1 MLTPES
7 LFLNWLFATWEKHML
22 TTTPA
27 QIVLADA
34 AQAAL
39 QAAATNASSTGWKTS
54 EFWVSVAS
62 AAAGTAAIAILGAST
77 GGIVSGILGAVAIG
91 YAHSR
96 GNVKAA
102 ALAGASA
109 GLAAAAASSN
119 VTAQMAAKV
128 GENIINVQGG
138 SK

>member
-1 MLTPES
+1 
-7 LFLNWLFATWEKHML
+7 ML

-27 QIVLADA
+27 QVILTDA

-39 QAAATNASSTGWKTS
+39 SAAAANASSPGWKTS
-54 EFWVSVAS
+54 EFWVSIGA
-62 AAAGTAAIAILGAST
+62 AAAGSAAIAILGVST
-77 GGIVSGILGAVAIG
+77 GGIVSGIIGAVALG

-128 GENIINVQGG
+128 GQSVIGG
-138 SK
+138 VK